1 MCLEG
6 PEKNVIQFVNDIK
19 TISWADIP
27 ASHRKMS
34 SRWKQHVACQDN
46 NELKQARLFP
56 DMIEIKFDIHGPFA
70 NHNSL
75 SMLQAW
81 MQEKQCGEAF
91 DHLFE
96 KDNA

>member
-6 PEKNVIQFVNDIK
+6 PEKQVVQFVNDIK

-27 ASHRKMS
+27 ASHRKMT
-34 SRWKQHVACQDN
+34 SRWKQSVECN
-46 NELKQARLFP
+46 NNAELEQQRLFEN
-56 DMIEIKFDIHGPFA
+56 MIEVKFDIHGAFA
-70 NHNSL
+70 NHNDL

-81 MQEKQCGEAF
+81 MQEKGCGEAF

-96 KDNA
+96 HDN